1 MPHAL
6 HPAFNPTNWHALEAE
21 VIEPKIGD
29 KFLAKHIAGL
39 PPDGLTIFTLEGDTI
54 RGVLSSNTAM
64 IAGMRESHDLGL
76 LETMVLGKA
85 FIASSLLSATIKG
98 EDRIILKVEGNGPAG
113 GFSVECNANGD
124 IRGRLF
130 ESPFALDATPESLD
144 TAPLIGAGTISL
156 TRMMVGATEPVTGTS
171 ALRTGR
177 LAEDLAWYF
186 HLSEQTRSSF
196 TIGLH
201 FDTEGRIA
209 GAGGLF
215 LQAMPGASD
224 EALDRVERLVYG
236 IAPLGETFATGAARM
251 DVCLRSFPFFD
262 YNHLDDKP
270 TRFFCHCSK
279 ERLGS
284 YLSSMPVD
292 ELEDMAASGP
302 FPMKVTCH
310 NCGSVYEYSK
320 VELAAMVAL
329 RDQERRARLP
339 D

>member
-1 MPHAL
+1 
-6 HPAFNPTNWHALEAE
+6 LEVL
-21 VIEPKIGD
+21 VIEPRFNDDI
-29 KFLAKHIAGL
+29 LAKRLAGL
-39 PPDGLTIFTLEGDTI
+39 PPDGLTVFTLEADTI

-64 IAGMRESHDLGL
+64 VASMRESHHLGV

-98 EDRIILKVEGNGPAG
+98 GDRIIIKVEGNGPAG
-113 GFSVECNANGD
+113 GFSVECNADGD
-124 IRGRLF
+124 VRGRLF
-130 ESPFALDATPESLD
+130 ESPFALDGPPESLD
-144 TAPLIGAGTISL
+144 TAPLVGAGTISL
-156 TRMMVGATEPVTGTS
+156 TRMMVGSTEPVTGTS
-171 ALRTGR
+171 ALRSGR
-177 LAEDLAWYF
+177 MAEDLAWYY

-201 FDTEGRIA
+201 FDVEGRVA

-215 LQAMPGASD
+215 LQAMPGASE

-251 DVCLRSFPFFD
+251 DICLRSFPFFD

-270 TRFFCHCSK
+270 TRFYCQCSK

-284 YLSSMPVD
+284 YIRSMPVD
-292 ELEDMAASGP
+292 ELEDMAANGP
-302 FPMKVTCH
+302 FPLGVTCH

-320 VELAAMVAL
+320 AELEAMAA
-329 RDQERRARLP
+329 AR
-339 D
+339 